1 MRQSQKQIINK
12 TLPTKISVDSQ
23 FDKSELDG
31 ALVNRGYSTTFEK
44 SFLCPCKGKSVDH
57 RNTCRNC
64 GGVGYVFVNPT
75 KTRMIIT
82 GIHADGKFNQSQ
94 FMEWGMIDAGV
105 VTVTALNNDKL
116 SFMDRITLNDATT
129 EHNQVMFPSLTDDE
143 TQLFSYTKYDILS
156 IQFIGL
162 FVDVDTPIK
171 KLDQGIDYTWRDN
184 VILFD
189 TQYKDLDEPTVTI
202 RYTHRPMFHIIDI
215 LRESM
220 TSKTGSIQTGQQNLL
235 LPIKAIAKRAHLVKD
250 VENYDGDRLL
260 DNSWL
265 PDACES
271 EIESNF
277 VRQLKYTNTQ
287 IIYDNLTAFQKTQMD
302 AIINGDTNGVL
313 LLEDGG
319 DVDLE

>member
-12 TLPTKISVDSQ
+12 SLPTKITVDSQ

-31 ALVNRGYSTTFEK
+31 ALVNRGNSIIFEK
-44 SFLCPCKGKSVDH
+44 AFLCPCKGKSVDH
-57 RNTCRNC
+57 RNMCRNC
-64 GGVGYVFVNPT
+64 GGMGWCFVNPT

-105 VTVTALNNDKL
+105 VTVTALNDDKL
-116 SFMDRITLNDATT
+116 SFMDRITINDTT
-129 EHNQVMFPSLTDDE
+129 AEHNEVMFPSLTDDE

-171 KLDQGIDYTWRDN
+171 KLEQGVDYTWRDN
-184 VILFD
+184 VILLGS
-189 TQYKDLDEPTVTI
+189 QYKDLDEPTATI

-220 TSKTGSIQTGQQNLL
+220 TSKTGSIQTGQQNLF
-235 LPIKAIAKRAHLVKD
+235 LPTKAIAKRADLVKD

-265 PDACES
+265 PDDCEEQDIS
-271 EIESNF
+271 AF
-277 VRQLKYTNTQ
+277 VRQLRYTNTQ
-287 IIYDNLTAFQKTQMD
+287 TIYDNLTAFQKTQMD

-313 LLEDGG
+313 LLENGG
-319 DVDLE
+319 DIDLE